1 MHILLSITQYEVSY
15 YFFSQI
21 VFTFCILN
29 YENNGTTMVV
39 VVMVVVE
46 RDKDNDN
53 AVVKTI
59 GKQMKM
65 QTDDG
70 NKYIS
75 IEYQTSWVLC
85 FDEKR

>member
-1 MHILLSITQYEVSY
+1 
-15 YFFSQI
+15 
-21 VFTFCILN
+21 
-29 YENNGTTMVV
+29 MVV